1 MKRIFQLLPVFLMVT
16 TAQAANF
23 DCTKA
28 STKVEKMICSNAEL
42 SKLDEDLNAAY
53 QSAMQDESQAKT
65 VRRVQKEW
73 LKDRNS
79 CANITCL
86 KTAYETRVAQLQL
99 GENARITKGADNP
112 ICTKV
117 EKGNVSYI
125 NFDLMH
131 ALIPDSTTHQSY
143 GEGLAR
149 ADIDNKGQLEN
160 VVKVYVSNGPY
171 ETTFLAT
178 TDDSRTRILDTT
190 LNKSLAEIGAGDLF
204 ILNGVTFIDI
214 KGGDIRT
221 IYKVEHEN
229 ANLMCE
235 FQRYTS
241 FSEGR

>member
-1 MKRIFQLLPVFLMVT
+1 
-16 TAQAANF
+16 
-23 DCTKA
+23 
-28 STKVEKMICSNAEL
+28 MICSNAEL